1 MLNTVSFKIDE
12 QDKKDAQA
20 LFDSMGLTFSGAMN
34 LFIKAC
40 INTRS
45 IPFEVKAPNSYEEI
59 IKKRLKEA
67 ENSAKRINIHLY
79 ICHITLVCSGIR
91 KTKSSANSRLIKLCT
106 PAF

>member
-67 ENSAKRINIHLY
+67 ENSANMSQKFRD
-79 ICHITLVCSGIR
+79 V
-91 KTKSSANSRLIKLCT
+91 NSLMESLD
-106 PAF
+106 A